1 MVVEN
6 SHPII
11 KDFYGEINEKKDNFT
26 KLPEADKGREY
37 RIASISDKQEDT
49 QRLLPLNII
58 PGSKIELV
66 ENPSFG
72 ALMIKR
78 GEDEIA
84 ISRDLASEIMVKSCK
99 KNKRHRYRN
108 RFNDYH

>member
-1 MVVEN
+1 MVVEKFGT
-6 SHPII
+6 ILR
-11 KDFYGEINEKKDNFT
+11 DFYSGDEGRDDSFTRLSEAEKGEV
-26 KLPEADKGREY
+26 Y
-37 RIASISDKQEDT
+37 RITSISDKQEDI

-72 ALMIKR
+72 ALMIR
-78 GEDEIA
+78 IGEDEIA
-84 ISRDLASEIMVKSCK
+84 ISRNLASGIMVKSCQ
-99 KNKRHRYRN
+99 KNGRQRYRN